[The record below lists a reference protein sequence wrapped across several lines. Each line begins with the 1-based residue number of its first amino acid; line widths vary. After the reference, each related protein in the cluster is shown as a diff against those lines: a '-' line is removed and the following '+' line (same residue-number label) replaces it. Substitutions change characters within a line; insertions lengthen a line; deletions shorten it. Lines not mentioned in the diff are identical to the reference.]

1 VAAIAI
7 AEEEKQSRQLKS
19 ILHNAGERLEYEI
32 RRADAATFR
41 AEISERQEK
50 MSITKNQAA
59 EAEKEEMRKS
69 LNDMERDLRNHQI
82 QLEASQ
88 REVRRLQADLEATK
102 REMEELH
109 DSEAQA
115 QTAVR
120 KYQHSLHDLQL
131 EMGRRGSE
139 MQGVVDEWYNS
150 GREDGYEEGY
160 DDGYEAGRKA
170 GAKEGVKK
178 GRKEGF
184 KEGVENGKH
193 EERRNAMEA
202 FDRFLS
208 QEVDDGQK
216 VCTSTYGFLYSIF
229 ETNFNS
235 D

>member
-1 VAAIAI
+1 MAAIAI
-7 AEEEKQSRQLKS
+7 AEEEKHSRQLKS

-32 RRADAATFR
+32 RRADAATLR

-59 EAEKEEMRKS
+59 EEEKDEIRKS
-69 LNDMERDLRNHQI
+69 LNGMERGLRNHQI

-120 KYQHSLHDLQL
+120 RYQHSLHDLQL
-131 EMGRRGSE
+131 QMGLRGSE
-139 MQGVVDEWYNS
+139 MQGMVDQWYNS

-160 DDGYEAGRKA
+160 DDGYDAGRKA
-170 GAKEGVKK
+170 GVKEGVKK

-184 KEGVENGKH
+184 KEGVEKGKH
-193 EERRNAMEA
+193 EERRNAMDDEQTRRWA
-202 FDRFLS
+202 QSIDVSL
-208 QEVDDGQK
+208 ETLYPVDSAS
-216 VCTSTYGFLYSIF
+216 VV
-229 ETNFNS
+229 
-235 D
+235 